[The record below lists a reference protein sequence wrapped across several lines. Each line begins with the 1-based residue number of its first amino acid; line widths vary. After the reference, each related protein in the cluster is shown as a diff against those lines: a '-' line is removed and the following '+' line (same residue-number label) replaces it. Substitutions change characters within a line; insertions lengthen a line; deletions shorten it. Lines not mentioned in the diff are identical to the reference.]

1 MCVLTC
7 VICVC
12 LRVTEV
18 PLLSSLLPRHDVDRK
33 SVGRQIEEL
42 EAKFESAYADLER
55 AKENAAE
62 RKKRIE
68 GYVDF

>member
-1 MCVLTC
+1 M
-7 VICVC
+7 
-12 LRVTEV
+12 
-18 PLLSSLLPRHDVDRK
+18 LPRHDVDRK